1 MAKTL
6 KVGLALGSGGPR
18 GFALIGVIRVLHKNK
33 IPIDFIAGT
42 SAGAIVGGA
51 YAISRNLSKLES
63 LVSSFPFK
71 ELIKIL
77 LEVNFNG
84 GLVKG
89 ENLRSFAKEQFGNT
103 KIEKMEV
110 PFCAVAAEAE
120 TGKEVIII
128 KGYLADAI
136 RASSSIPMLFA
147 PFKIG
152 KKLLIDGGVTQQVP
166 VEIVRNMGAD
176 IVIAANLS
184 EKVLSYN
191 PKNAISSLQHYV
203 LLLLRALAR
212 ENVKTADVVISPI
225 VSNANWVDNVKQRD
239 QLIKEGERVARRA
252 LPQIRKLLGITT
264 RSTKS

>member
-103 KIEKMEV
+103 KIEKN
-110 PFCAVAAEAE
+110 
-120 TGKEVIII
+120 G
-128 KGYLADAI
+128 
-136 RASSSIPMLFA
+136 SSFLCCCSRSGNRQGSNNN
-147 PFKIG
+147 KRVS
-152 KKLLIDGGVTQQVP
+152 GGC
-166 VEIVRNMGAD
+166 
-176 IVIAANLS
+176 
-184 EKVLSYN
+184 N
-191 PKNAISSLQHYV
+191 PRKFV
-203 LLLLRALAR
+203 
-212 ENVKTADVVISPI
+212 D
-225 VSNANWVDNVKQRD
+225 SNAVCPV
-239 QLIKEGERVARRA
+239 
-252 LPQIRKLLGITT
+252 
-264 RSTKS
+264 